1 MVSIYICFQV
11 IAGKVMNIH
20 LILDDPAGNSY
31 LQVGIIIGNYQL
43 LDEVEQS
50 IKICRRQ
57 EAQLFA
63 DAESKGK

>member
-1 MVSIYICFQV
+1 MVLVYICFQV
-11 IAGKVMNIH
+11 IAGKVMNID

-50 IKICRRQ
+50 IKICRRR
-57 EAQLFA
+57 
-63 DAESKGK
+63 D